1 MKNSVSITHRLSDVP
16 PGEVIPNP
24 GLDFTETCDGHKAG
38 PTEATVTCG
47 IVSSRARVGLLQRAA
62 MAAASFFTAPDECSK
77 HAPGLLPD

>member
-16 PGEVIPNP
+16 PEEVIPNP
-24 GLDFTETCDGHKAG
+24 GLDFTETCDGHKVG

-47 IVSSRARVGLLQRAA
+47 TGLLQRAA
-62 MAAASFFTAPDECSK
+62 MAADSFFTASDECSK